1 MADADT
7 PPDDARDLEL
17 ATHLNNLLRTYAE
30 GDRRDGGGD
39 ALGMLLRLHEDLCR
53 ALCALAAEAA
63 GAAGGRDGAAG
74 PRDWLARSRVADKLL
89 FLVEAVFLVI
99 LNQADEVA
107 ERSYGFVEGSLGENL
122 AGTVRDLLRR
132 HADYGAFAAD
142 AVLGVEAAVGLDLFV
157 AELRRLPPRPEELER
172 ALAESQRLS
181 DRLRGEVERLGA
193 ELARAR
199 ARARGRAGGAAGDG
213 AVLRRVRAA
222 VARRFHPDAV
232 RGGDPLARLVRQ
244 EVFKEMQQVL
254 EEVERGED

>member
-1 MADADT
+1 MADADK

-17 ATHLNNLLRTYAE
+17 ATHLNNLLRAYAE

-63 GAAGGRDGAAG
+63 GAAGGRDGAG

-172 ALAESQRLS
+172 ALAGSQRLC

-193 ELARAR
+193 ELALAR
-199 ARARGRAGGAAGDG
+199 ARARGRPGGAGGDG

-232 RGGDPLARLVRQ
+232 GGGDPLARLVRQ

-254 EEVERGED
+254 EEVERGGD

>member
-7 PPDDARDLEL
+7 PRDDARDLEL
-17 ATHLNNLLRTYAE
+17 ATHLNNLLRAYAE
-30 GDRRDGGGD
+30 GDRRDGGGRD

-63 GAAGGRDGAAG
+63 GASGGRDGAAG

-107 ERSYGFVEGSLGENL
+107 ERSYAFVEGSLGENL

-157 AELRRLPPRPEELER
+157 AELKGLPPRPAELEQ
-172 ALAESQRLS
+172 ALARSQGLC
-181 DRLRGEVERLGA
+181 DRLRGEVERLEA
-193 ELARAR
+193 ELARV
-199 ARARGRAGGAAGDG
+199 RGRPGGAAGDG

-222 VARRFHPDAV
+222 VARRYHPDAV
-232 RGGDPLARLVRQ
+232 GGGDPLARLVRQ
-244 EVFKEMQQVL
+244 ELFKEMQQVL
-254 EEVERGED
+254 EEVERGGD